1 MDLALLR
8 IRSYPGGASASN
20 LSLNAVRMGDS
31 DKIHTGDTIYICG
44 YPEVGG
50 QNVTVTKGLI
60 SGFEEN
66 RTFIKTDTEISPGS
80 SGGVAI
86 TENGLLI
93 GIPTAARIAPWGSGK
108 IGYLIAVNEVRRF
121 LQSYQGQ

>member
-8 IRSYPGGASASN
+8 IRSYPGGVSASN
-20 LSLNAVRMGDS
+20 LSLDAVPMGDS
-31 DKIHTGDTIYICG
+31 DKIHTGDTMYICG
-44 YPEVGG
+44 YPEIGG

-60 SGFEEN
+60 SGFEES
-66 RTFIKTDTEISPGS
+66 RTLIKTDTEIGPGS

-93 GIPTAARIAPWGSGK
+93 GIPTSARIAPWGSGK
-108 IGYLIAVNEVRRF
+108 IGYLIAVNEVHRF
-121 LQSYQGQ
+121 LQSQAP

>member
-1 MDLALLR
+1 M
-8 IRSYPGGASASN
+8 
-20 LSLNAVRMGDS
+20 
-31 DKIHTGDTIYICG
+31 YICG
-44 YPEVGG
+44 YPEIGG

-60 SGFEEN
+60 SGFEES
-66 RTFIKTDTEISPGS
+66 RTLIKTDTEIGPGS

-93 GIPTAARIAPWGSGK
+93 GIPRAVEVDPWTAGR
-108 IGYLIAVNEVRRF
+108 IGYLIPVNEVRRF